1 MRTVED
7 LMSRWTP
14 ALHERDYLSRAV
26 DQILS
31 SGYTGLPVVDD
42 NNRLVGFLSE
52 QDCIRSLAS
61 SSYHC
66 DNWVR
71 ISDIMSRN
79 PVSVTPD
86 MSELALANLFSGQ
99 KPKVYPVVDKHNRVL
114 GVLTRSRVMSA
125 LNDQLKA
132 CRVA

>member
-1 MRTVED
+1 MRTVQD
-7 LMSRWTP
+7 LMSKWTP
-14 ALHERDYLSRAV
+14 VLHERDYLSRAV

-42 NNRLVGFLSE
+42 DNRLVGFLSE

-61 SSYHC
+61 STYHC

-79 PVSVTPD
+79 PVSVSPD
-86 MSELALANLFSGQ
+86 MSELALANLFSEHT
-99 KPKVYPVVDKHNRVL
+99 PTVYPVVDRKNRVI
-114 GVLTRSRVMSA
+114 GVLTRARVMAA
-125 LNDQLKA
+125 LNEQLKT
-132 CRVA
+132 CRAA

>member
-1 MRTVED
+1 MRTVQD

-42 NNRLVGFLSE
+42 NYQLVGFLSE

-79 PVSVTPD
+79 PVSIAPE
-86 MSELALANLFSGQ
+86 MSELALAALFTAE
-99 KPKVYPVVDKHNRVL
+99 KPKVYPVVDQANRVV
-114 GVLTRSRVMSA
+114 GVLTRSHVMAA
-125 LNDQLKA
+125 LNDQLKT

>member
-1 MRTVED
+1 MRTVKD
-7 LMSRWTP
+7 LMSKWAP

-42 NNRLVGFLSE
+42 NHRLVGFLSE

-71 ISDIMSRN
+71 ISDIMSRD
-79 PVSVTPD
+79 PISVTPD
-86 MSELALANLFSGQ
+86 MSELALAALFTGQ
-99 KPKVYPVVDKHNRVL
+99 KPKVYPVVDGHHRVI
-114 GVLTRSRVMSA
+114 GVLTRSRVMAA

>member
-14 ALHERDYLSRAV
+14 ALHEQDYLSRAV

-42 NNRLVGFLSE
+42 DNHLVGFLSE

-71 ISDIMSRN
+71 ISDIMSRT

-86 MSELALANLFSGQ
+86 MSELALATLFSEQ
-99 KPKVYPVVDKHNRVL
+99 KPKVYPVVDRDNRLL
-114 GVLTRSRVMSA
+114 GVLTRSHVMGA
-125 LNDQLKA
+125 LNDQLKS

>member
-1 MRTVED
+1 MRTVND
-7 LMSRWTP
+7 LMSKWTP

-31 SGYTGLPVVDD
+31 SGLTGLPVVDD
-42 NNRLVGFLSE
+42 HNRLVGFLSE
-52 QDCIRSLAS
+52 QDCIRSLAN

-66 DNWVR
+66 DRWVR
-71 ISDIMSRN
+71 ISDIMSRD

-86 MSELALANLFSGQ
+86 MSELALAALFTGQ
-99 KPKVYPVVDKHNRVL
+99 KPKVYPVVDGEHRVI
-114 GVLTRSRVMSA
+114 GVLTRSRVMAA

>member
-1 MRTVED
+1 MRTVQD

-42 NNRLVGFLSE
+42 NYQLVGFLSE

-79 PVSVTPD
+79 PVSIAPE
-86 MSELALANLFSGQ
+86 MSELALAALFTGQ
-99 KPKVYPVVDKHNRVL
+99 KPKVYPVVDQDNRVV
-114 GVLTRSRVMSA
+114 GVLTRSHVMAA
-125 LNDQLKA
+125 LNDQLKT

>member
-7 LMSRWTP
+7 LMSKWTP

-31 SGYTGLPVVDD
+31 SGHTGLPVVDD

-79 PVSVTPD
+79 PVSVTPE

-99 KPKVYPVVDKHNRVL
+99 RPKVYPVVDKNNRVL
-114 GVLTRSRVMSA
+114 GVLTRSRVMAA

>member
-1 MRTVED
+1 MRTVQD

-42 NNRLVGFLSE
+42 DHRLVGFLSE
-52 QDCIRSLAS
+52 QDCIRSLATS
-61 SSYHC
+61 TYHC

-71 ISDIMSRN
+71 ISDIMSRD
-79 PVSVTPD
+79 PVSVTPEI
-86 MSELALANLFSGQ
+86 SELALASLFTGQ
-99 KPKVYPVVDKHNRVL
+99 KPKVYPVVSGDNRVV
-114 GVLTRSRVMSA
+114 GVLTRSHVMGA
-125 LNDQLKA
+125 LNEQLKT
-132 CRVA
+132 CRAA

>member
-1 MRTVED
+1 VRTVAD

-14 ALHERDYLSRAV
+14 PLHERDYLSRAV

-42 NNRLVGFLSE
+42 SNRLVGFLSE

-71 ISDIMSRN
+71 ISDIMSRT
-79 PVSVTPD
+79 PVSVTAD
-86 MSELALANLFSGQ
+86 MSELALAALFSEQ
-99 KPKVYPVVDKHNRVL
+99 KPKVYPVVDKDNRVL
-114 GVLTRSRVMSA
+114 GVLTRSQVMAA

-132 CRVA
+132 CRIA